1 MINYKVKID
10 KYGNELIEYSVLKGD
25 TFPMSISLSS
35 QGNNVSRETI
45 SSVIYKQADEEYNEV
60 YRQDLAYDETTGK
73 YVLIV
78 PSEITASFSEEITYI
93 YEIEVTLI
101 DGTVVTPTQSKI
113 KFTSEIVK

>member
-1 MINYKVKID
+1 MINYKVKTD

-25 TFPMSISLSS
+25 TFSLSVSLSS

-45 SSVIYKQADEEYNEV
+45 SSVIYKQADEDYKEV
-60 YRQDLAYDETTGK
+60 YRQEFNYDENINR
-73 YVLIV
+73 YIMSV
-78 PSEITASFSEEITYI
+78 PSEVTAGFNEEITYI

-101 DGTVVTPTQSKI
+101 DGTVLTPTQSKI